1 MGSHLVV
8 IALLPL
14 LAAAVIIPFPVP
26 GGSNGFGSDGTI
38 SQTCAVALNSTINC
52 DADLATLARANSY
65 ISPNSTGKAAALCA
79 PACSTALTAYHN
91 NVVSKCGSAPL
102 IDPLLQNSFM
112 GDLFQAYFQLICT
125 TDPASG
131 QYCVGMISALL
142 VLFKNS
148 NRTHLS
154 NMYLYFN
161 SADFLNK
168 GFGAAGA
175 VSSWSAF
182 PKSLICSSCEISWFQ
197 AMQKSPFLG
206 YNLDTEQNWQA
217 TQKICGITSPAG
229 VDPGSIL
236 RFPPD
241 PPSSPVTANA
251 TCASGNTYTVKKG
264 DTCSSIAVA
273 NSVAQG
279 TLWGLNN
286 LGPDCSN
293 MAIGQ
298 SLCLPAKCTLY
309 TLAAGDTCWS
319 VATAKGISFSAL
331 LGYNPAISPDCS
343 NLNATGS
350 VICVSNPQGNFVPL
364 PANGTDPNSQ
374 QQYATATAAAP
385 GPTPFGTTSQCG
397 TFYQAQ
403 VADTCQRI
411 SVAAGIS
418 VSLFEQ
424 INPSIDSNC
433 FNLIP
438 GLWYCVQPTPDWNT
452 TVTGNTTSTP
462 VPAPAPTPSGTVS
475 TCYKWHVIVSGDTCS
490 TMQQTL
496 GVTIQQLILW
506 NPSLLAD
513 CSNLLQGEA
522 YCISGPMALTTT
534 GGGVSTRPATTT
546 SAAQSTSKTI
556 ATGTTTT
563 AKSSSVASST
573 TLAPPAPTTPGTTSS
588 CSKWHVVVS
597 GEGCPQIEQAFGI
610 TIGQLVIWNPSLKS
624 DCTNLLLGVAYC
636 VAGPPPATTGVQ
648 PAPAPTPPG
657 TTANCSKWHVIASGD
672 GCPQIEQTFGIT
684 ITQLVTWNP
693 NLKADCT
700 NLLLGEAYCV
710 AGL

>member
-1 MGSHLVV
+1 MVSHLVV

-26 GGSNGFGSDGTI
+26 SGSNGFGSDGII
-38 SQTCAVALNSTINC
+38 SQACAIALNSTINC

-79 PACSTALTAYHN
+79 PTCNTALTAYHN
-91 NVVSKCGSAPL
+91 TVVSKCGSAPL

-112 GDLFQAYFQLICT
+112 GDLFQAYSQLICT

-142 VLFKNS
+142 FLVKYP
-148 NRTHLS
+148 NR
-154 NMYLYFN
+154 
-161 SADFLNK
+161 
-168 GFGAAGA
+168 FGAAGA

-182 PKSLICSSCEISWFQ
+182 PKTLICSSCEISWFQ

-236 RFPPD
+236 TFPPD

-251 TCASGNTYTVKKG
+251 TCASGNTYTVKTG

-293 MAIGQ
+293 MAI
-298 SLCLPAKCTLY
+298 
-309 TLAAGDTCWS
+309 AGDTCWS
-319 VATAKGISFSAL
+319 IATAKGISFSAL

-350 VICVSNPQGNFVPL
+350 VICVSNPQGNFIPL
-364 PANGTDPNSQ
+364 PANGTNPNSQ

-411 SVAAGIS
+411 SVAAGIP

-438 GLWYCVQPTPDWNT
+438 GLCGPYLHGRRSANEACYYYIGRSVNKQDNCSRHNIYYEIFFRDILNNA
-452 TVTGNTTSTP
+452 GS
-462 VPAPAPTPSGTVS
+462 AGTNNAR
-475 TCYKWHVIVSGDTCS
+475 HN
-490 TMQQTL
+490 L
-496 GVTIQQLILW
+496 E
-506 NPSLLAD
+506 
-513 CSNLLQGEA
+513 LLQ
-522 YCISGPMALTTT
+522 
-534 GGGVSTRPATTT
+534 
-546 SAAQSTSKTI
+546 
-556 ATGTTTT
+556 
-563 AKSSSVASST
+563 VAR
-573 TLAPPAPTTPGTTSS
+573 
-588 CSKWHVVVS
+588 
-597 GEGCPQIEQAFGI
+597 
-610 TIGQLVIWNPSLKS
+610 
-624 DCTNLLLGVAYC
+624 
-636 VAGPPPATTGVQ
+636 
-648 PAPAPTPPG
+648 
-657 TTANCSKWHVIASGD
+657 NCLW
-672 GCPQIEQTFGIT
+672 
-684 ITQLVTWNP
+684 
-693 NLKADCT
+693 
-700 NLLLGEAYCV
+700 
-710 AGL
+710 